1 MRTQRIR
8 TGTVRSTGRL
18 LAGLLACAALAGCGT
33 ERADAGA
40 TGAARPS
47 PVRTTAPPTNC
58 GASGTTDET
67 TDETTDDGAGTPGP
81 PTDEDT
87 GTPGPPTD
95 EDTGTPGP
103 PTDQDTGTPGPPTDQ
118 DTGTPGPPTDGQVTD
133 GAGPC
138 GEAGWFGMTKDF
150 LAYYTAHATK
160 ADDGQL
166 GSVTDVRVR
175 IAGKADMAV
184 AVVTTDFRPEA
195 TYAADRVAEVFATW
209 RTEVYGDHGTVSVV
223 TREGGRLSTKDW

>member
-8 TGTVRSTGRL
+8 TGTA
-18 LAGLLACAALAGCGT
+18 LAALLACATLAGCGT
-33 ERADAGA
+33 ERSDAGA
-40 TGAARPS
+40 APTPS
-47 PVRTTAPPTNC
+47 PVQSSATPENC
-58 GASGTTDET
+58 D
-67 TDETTDDGAGTPGP
+67 TTDDGAGTPGP

-103 PTDQDTGTPGPPTDQ
+103 PTDE

-138 GEAGWFGMTKDF
+138 GEAGWYGMTKDF
-150 LAYYTAHATK
+150 MTYYTAHATK

-166 GSVTDVRVR
+166 ESVTDVRVR
-175 IAGKADMAV
+175 IAGKINMTV
-184 AVVTTDFRPEA
+184 AEVTTDFRPEA

-209 RTEVYGDHGTVSVV
+209 RKEVYGDHGTVTVV
-223 TREGGRLSTKDW
+223 TSERKPMSTKVW